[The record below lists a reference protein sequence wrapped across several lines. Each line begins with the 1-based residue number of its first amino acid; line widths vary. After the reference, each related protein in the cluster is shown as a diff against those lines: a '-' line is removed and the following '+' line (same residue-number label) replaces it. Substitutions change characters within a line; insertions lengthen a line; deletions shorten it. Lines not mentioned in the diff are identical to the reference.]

1 MSSSSSNNTNN
12 SENRRPGLI
21 DNVDDIFQQI
31 CSKMSSLST
40 GGSENKQDMVSA
52 FVSVLVCS
60 EMEASFFLESAGWD
74 IANVIL

>member
-1 MSSSSSNNTNN
+1 MSSSSNNA
-12 SENRRPGLI
+12 SAFS

-40 GGSENKQDMVSA
+40 GSGDNHEDMVKA

-60 EMEASFFLESAGWD
+60 ELEASFFLESAEWD
-74 IANVIL
+74 IANV